1 MKVPYSFEDIT
12 LSQFMQ
18 LHENEID
25 KSIDKIEK
33 DNKRLSILSGE
44 SIEVIEDLSFGDRQE
59 LLNKTAYINTP
70 PNTLK
75 VCKRFRAKGTLL
87 VPTTSLHEMKVN
99 QLVDFYSLLKQTN
112 GEYIKQANILLA
124 VMFKPF
130 RLKIKGL
137 KIQKEV
143 KYSPENHAK
152 ISELLLSAKV
162 GDCLGLLFFYLDFW
176 KLCEPRIVHC
186 LKTAN
191 QTIEEAMKEIL
202 NDKEFMDSL
211 NNGDGNIMSIN
222 AQKTKG

>member
-44 SIEVIEDLSFGDRQE
+44 PIEIIEDLSFGDRQE
-59 LLNKTAYINTP
+59 FLNKTAYINTP

-87 VPTTSLHEMKVN
+87 VPTTSLQEMKVN

-124 VMFKPF
+124 VMFKPVTLF
-130 RLKIKGL
+130 GKA
-137 KIQKEV
+137 

-222 AQKTKG
+222 AQKKKG

>member
-44 SIEVIEDLSFGDRQE
+44 PIEIIEDLSFGDRQE
-59 LLNKTAYINTP
+59 FLNKTAYINTP

-87 VPTTSLHEMKVN
+87 VPTTSLQEMKVN

-112 GEYIKQANILLA
+112 GEYIKQVNILLA
-124 VMFKPF
+124 VMFKPVTLF
-130 RLKIKGL
+130 GKA
-137 KIQKEV
+137 

>member
-44 SIEVIEDLSFGDRQE
+44 PIEIIEDLSFGDRQE
-59 LLNKTAYINTP
+59 FLNKTAYINTP

-87 VPTTSLHEMKVN
+87 VPTTSLQEMKVN

-124 VMFKPF
+124 VMFKPVTLF
-130 RLKIKGL
+130 GKA
-137 KIQKEV
+137 

-191 QTIEEAMKEIL
+191 QTIEEVMKEIL

-211 NNGDGNIMSIN
+211 NNGDGNIMSTN

>member
-44 SIEVIEDLSFGDRQE
+44 PIEIIEDLSFGDRQE
-59 LLNKTAYINTP
+59 FLNKTAYINTP

-87 VPTTSLHEMKVN
+87 VPTTSLQEMKVN

-124 VMFKPF
+124 VVFKPVTLF
-130 RLKIKGL
+130 GKA
-137 KIQKEV
+137 

-211 NNGDGNIMSIN
+211 NNGDGNIMSTN

>member
-44 SIEVIEDLSFGDRQE
+44 PIEIIEDLSFGDRQE
-59 LLNKTAYINTP
+59 FLNKTAYINTP

-87 VPTTSLHEMKVN
+87 VPTTSLQEMKVN

-124 VMFKPF
+124 VMFKPVTLF
-130 RLKIKGL
+130 GKA
-137 KIQKEV
+137 

-191 QTIEEAMKEIL
+191 QTIEEVMKEIL

-211 NNGDGNIMSIN
+211 NNGDGNITSTN

>member
-44 SIEVIEDLSFGDRQE
+44 PIEIIEDLSFGDRQE
-59 LLNKTAYINTP
+59 FLNKTAYINTP

-87 VPTTSLHEMKVN
+87 VPTTSLQEMKVN

-124 VMFKPF
+124 VMFKPVTLF
-130 RLKIKGL
+130 GKA
-137 KIQKEV
+137 

-191 QTIEEAMKEIL
+191 QTIEEVMKEIL

>member
-44 SIEVIEDLSFGDRQE
+44 PIEIIEDLSFGDRQE
-59 LLNKTAYINTP
+59 FLNKTAYINTP

-87 VPTTSLHEMKVN
+87 VPTTSLQEMKVN

-124 VMFKPF
+124 VMFKPVTLF
-130 RLKIKGL
+130 GKA
-137 KIQKEV
+137 

-176 KLCEPRIVHC
+176 KLCEPHIVHC

-211 NNGDGNIMSIN
+211 NNGDGNITSTN

>member
-1 MKVPYSFEDIT
+1 MKLPYSFEDIT

-44 SIEVIEDLSFGDRQE
+44 PIEIIEDLSFGDRQE
-59 LLNKTAYINTP
+59 FLNKTAYINTP

-87 VPTTSLHEMKVN
+87 VPTTSLQEMKVN

-124 VMFKPF
+124 VMFKPVTLF
-130 RLKIKGL
+130 GKA
-137 KIQKEV
+137 

>member
-44 SIEVIEDLSFGDRQE
+44 PIEIIEDLSFGDRQE
-59 LLNKTAYINTP
+59 FLNKTAYINTP

-87 VPTTSLHEMKVN
+87 VPTTSLQEMKVN

-124 VMFKPF
+124 VMFKPVTLF
-130 RLKIKGL
+130 GKA
-137 KIQKEV
+137 

-191 QTIEEAMKEIL
+191 QTIEETMNEIM
-202 NDKEFMDSL
+202 NDKEFQDFL
-211 NNGDGNIMSIN
+211 TNGDGNTM
-222 AQKTKG
+222 

>member
-18 LHENEID
+18 LHENEIN

-33 DNKRLSILSGE
+33 DNNRLSILSGKP
-44 SIEVIEDLSFGDRQE
+44 IEFIEDLSFGDRQE
-59 LLNKTAYINTP
+59 FLNKTAYINTP

-87 VPTTSLHEMKVN
+87 VPTTSLQDMKVN
-99 QLVDFYSLLKQTN
+99 QLVDFYALLKQSN
-112 GEYIKQANILLA
+112 GEYIKCANVLLA

-130 RLKIKGL
+130 SLFGNS
-137 KIQKEV
+137 

-186 LKTAN
+186 LKMAN
-191 QTIEEAMKEIL
+191 KTIEETMNEIM
-202 NDKEFMDSL
+202 NDKEFQDFL
-211 NNGDGNIMSIN
+211 TNGDGNTM
-222 AQKTKG
+222 

>member
-18 LHENEID
+18 LHENEIN

-33 DNKRLSILSGE
+33 DNNRLSILSGKP
-44 SIEVIEDLSFGDRQE
+44 IEVIEDLSFGDRQN

-70 PNTLK
+70 PNALK

-87 VPTTSLHEMKVN
+87 VPTTSLQDMKVN
-99 QLVDFYSLLKQTN
+99 QLVDFYALLKQSN
-112 GEYIKQANILLA
+112 GEYIKCANVLLA

-186 LKTAN
+186 LKMAN
-191 QTIEEAMKEIL
+191 KTIEETMNEIM
-202 NDKEFMDSL
+202 NDKEFQDFL
-211 NNGDGNIMSIN
+211 TNGDGNTM
-222 AQKTKG
+222 

>member
-18 LHENEID
+18 LHENEKD

-44 SIEVIEDLSFGDRQE
+44 PIEIIEDLSFGDRQE
-59 LLNKTAYINTP
+59 FLNKTAYINTP

-87 VPTTSLHEMKVN
+87 VPTTSLQEMKVN

-124 VMFKPF
+124 VMFKPVTLF
-130 RLKIKGL
+130 GKA
-137 KIQKEV
+137 

>member
-44 SIEVIEDLSFGDRQE
+44 PIEIIEDLSFGDRQE
-59 LLNKTAYINTP
+59 FLNKTAYINTP

-87 VPTTSLHEMKVN
+87 VPTTSLQEMKVN

-124 VMFKPF
+124 VMFKPVTLF
-130 RLKIKGL
+130 GKA
-137 KIQKEV
+137 

>member
-44 SIEVIEDLSFGDRQE
+44 PIEIIEDLSFGDRQE
-59 LLNKTAYINTP
+59 FLNKTAYINTP

-87 VPTTSLHEMKVN
+87 VPTTSLQEMKVN

-124 VMFKPF
+124 VMFKPVTLF
-130 RLKIKGL
+130 GKA
-137 KIQKEV
+137 

-191 QTIEEAMKEIL
+191 QTIEEAKIMISEDTDFQTFMK
-202 NDKEFMDSL
+202 
-211 NNGDGNIMSIN
+211 DGLGS
-222 AQKTKG
+222 TRLV

>member
-44 SIEVIEDLSFGDRQE
+44 PIEIIEDLSFGDRQE
-59 LLNKTAYINTP
+59 FLNKTAYINTP

-87 VPTTSLHEMKVN
+87 VPTTSLQEMKVN

-124 VMFKPF
+124 VMFKPVTLF
-130 RLKIKGL
+130 GKA
-137 KIQKEV
+137 

-191 QTIEEAMKEIL
+191 QTIEETMNEIM
-202 NDKEFMDSL
+202 NDKEFQDFLTDRKSVV
-211 NNGDGNIMSIN
+211 
-222 AQKTKG
+222 

>member
-44 SIEVIEDLSFGDRQE
+44 PIEIIEDLSFGDRQE
-59 LLNKTAYINTP
+59 FLNKTAYINTP

-87 VPTTSLHEMKVN
+87 VPTTSLQEMKVN

-124 VMFKPF
+124 VMFKPVTLF
-130 RLKIKGL
+130 GKA
-137 KIQKEV
+137 

-211 NNGDGNIMSIN
+211 NNGDGNITSTN

>member
-44 SIEVIEDLSFGDRQE
+44 PIEIIEDLSFGDRQE
-59 LLNKTAYINTP
+59 FLNKTAYINTP

-87 VPTTSLHEMKVN
+87 VPTTSLQEMKVN

-124 VMFKPF
+124 VMFKPVTLF
-130 RLKIKGL
+130 GKA
-137 KIQKEV
+137 

-211 NNGDGNIMSIN
+211 NNGDGNIMSTN